1 MARQFIYHMSG
12 LNKSYGTK
20 KVLENVNL
28 SFYPDAKIGILGPNG
43 AGKSTVLRIMAG
55 LDKEFTGEAWVAEG
69 ATVGYLAQEP
79 QLDPTKNVAAR
90 WIAHEDGAGTLR
102 GTLGAY
108 EVLALLGRGG
118 MGEVYLAHDTRLDR
132 NVAVKLLRPDLT
144 SNPDAVRRFEQ
155 EARAASSLNHPNI
168 VTIYEIGELEDRRF
182 LAMEFVDGRSLDAML
197 GGPVDISSIA
207 QIGAQLAQALAVAHA
222 AGIVHRDIKPENIMV
237 REDGYVKLL
246 DFGVARLLSA
256 PAAGEARR
264 TMSGTSPGLILGTPR
279 YMSPEQARGETA
291 MGASDMF
298 SLGVVLYE
306 LATGTHPFEAESALG
321 MLHTVASR
329 ATPKPARGMP
339 RPPAFLERLLRRML
353 ERRANGAPLCE

>member
-1 MARQFIYHMSG
+1 M
-12 LNKSYGTK
+12 
-20 KVLENVNL
+20 L
-28 SFYPDAKIGILGPNG
+28 SLI
-43 AGKSTVLRIMAG
+43 
-55 LDKEFTGEAWVAEG
+55 
-69 ATVGYLAQEP
+69 
-79 QLDPTKNVAAR
+79 
-90 WIAHEDGAGTLR
+90 
-102 GTLGAY
+102 
-108 EVLALLGRGG
+108 GRGG
-118 MGEVYLAHDTRLDR
+118 MGEVYLAHDTRLGR
-132 NVAVKLLRPDLT
+132 KVAVKLLRPDLT

-197 GGPVDISSIA
+197 GGPVSISSVA

-256 PAAGEARR
+256 PAAAEARR
-264 TMSGTSPGLILGTPR
+264 TMSGTSPGVDSRHAALHV
-279 YMSPEQARGETA
+279 ART
-291 MGASDMF
+291 GARRDGDRAPSDVF

-306 LATGTHPFEAESALG
+306 LATGTHPFEAESTLG
-321 MLHTVASR
+321 TLHAITSR

-339 RPPAFLERLLRRML
+339 GRARDPRAAPAPHAREASK
-353 ERRANGAPLCE
+353 RRARRRTKSRRS